1 MIAQNQE
8 YIGINIITNYKKSK
22 PINYKIIRIFFLLV
36 FFHGTSQVKK
46 NDLKTFLENSVSQK
60 KYDIELFNEELKNNY
75 YYSSLIEKAAVFKMF
90 MQTQDSTVNLFS
102 KNCSTNNVQFKFAN
116 DRIKDAYSQGNLN
129 SNFLLNIKETEDK
142 NFKTDFKKIFEEV
155 KKYFSYLDYSNEG
168 CNTYLNG
175 LINREKGVFIP
186 QEIGKKILSLNYI
199 LNPVE
204 EILDNKTQIFSSLN
218 NNPENDFFL
227 TLKLPMSWDF
237 KEKKDFSKP
246 STIGFFAPNEKFL
259 QANIS
264 VHIYDFISKEEIK
277 NNKLLDKDLVN
288 LIYNDSELLRK
299 FLNDI
304 LNKTNAVINCTLFN
318 SGTNTF
324 ILYNADLDL
333 NKIVDNS
340 LLNGKTMKFLGAL
353 TFYNGKCVL
362 ITSGATNE
370 PDFNTYNYYS
380 KLFFK
385 VITSVKF
392 KDLKKNTIYLT
403 EENNMKLVP
412 INING
417 INHKFLLDTGADT
430 VVINKK
436 LLSELLESNYITR
449 DNFIKKT
456 KSSLA
461 DGSIIITEDW
471 LIPEM
476 KVGNHILKNIIV
488 SVVDSDDST
497 MLFGMNGLNKL
508 NVFKLNL
515 NENEIILNRE

>member
-1 MIAQNQE
+1 MKT
-8 YIGINIITNYKKSK
+8 Y
-22 PINYKIIRIFFLLV
+22 NYKIIRIFFLLV
-36 FFHGTSQVKK
+36 SIQSTSQVKK
-46 NDLKTFLENSVSQK
+46 IDLKTFIENSVSQK
-60 KYDIELFNEELKNNY
+60 KYDIELFNKELKNNY
-75 YYSSLIEKAAVFKMF
+75 YYSSLIGKAVIFKTY
-90 MQTQDSTVNLFS
+90 MQAQDSAVNLFS
-102 KNCSTNNVQFKFAN
+102 KNCSTNKVQFNFAN
-116 DRIKDAYSQGNLN
+116 DRIKDAYSQGHLN
-129 SNFLLNIKETEDK
+129 SNFLLNIKQTEDENFKNEFNK
-142 NFKTDFKKIFEEV
+142 NFYEL
-155 KKYFSYLDYSNEG
+155 KKYFSYLDYSDES
-168 CNTYLNG
+168 CDTFLNG
-175 LINREKGVFIP
+175 LINREKGIFIP

-237 KEKKDFSKP
+237 KEKKEFAKA
-246 STIGFFAPNEKFL
+246 STVGFFAPNEKFL

-264 VHIYDFISKEEIK
+264 AHIFPFEFISKEEMK
-277 NNKLLDKDLVN
+277 KNKLLDKDLVN

-324 ILYNADLDL
+324 ILYNAELDL

-370 PDFNTYNYYS
+370 PNFNTYNYFS

-412 INING
+412 VNING

-430 VVINKK
+430 IVINKK

-449 DNFIKKT
+449 DNFINKT

-461 DGSIIITEDW
+461 DGSIIFTEDW
-471 LIPEM
+471 LIPEI
-476 KVGNHILKNIIV
+476 KVGNHIIKNIIV

-515 NENEIILNRE
+515 NENEIILNKE

>member
-1 MIAQNQE
+1 MKT
-8 YIGINIITNYKKSK
+8 Y
-22 PINYKIIRIFFLLV
+22 NYKIITIFFLLISIQSL
-36 FFHGTSQVKK
+36 SQIKK
-46 NDLKTFLENSVSQK
+46 NDLKNFIENSVSQK
-60 KYDIELFNEELKNNY
+60 KYDIELFNKELKNNY
-75 YYSSLIEKAAVFKMF
+75 YYSSLIEKAATFKMY
-90 MQTQDSTVNLFS
+90 MQTQDSAVNLFS
-102 KNCSTNNVQFKFAN
+102 KNCSTNKVQFNFVN
-116 DRIKDAYSQGNLN
+116 DRIKDAYSQGHLN
-129 SNFLLNIKETEDK
+129 SDFLLNIKQTEDK
-142 NFKTDFKKIFEEV
+142 NFKNEFIKNFEEV
-155 KKYFSYLDYSNEG
+155 KKYFSYLDYSDES
-168 CNTYLNG
+168 CDTFLNG
-175 LINREKGVFIP
+175 LVNREKGIFTP
-186 QEIGKKILSLNYI
+186 QEIGKKILSFNYI
-199 LNPVE
+199 LNPVD
-204 EILDNKTQIFSSLN
+204 EISANKTQIFSSLN

-227 TLKLPMSWDF
+227 TLKLPMSWDL
-237 KEKKDFSKP
+237 KEKKDFAKE
-246 STIGFFAPNEKFL
+246 STVGFFAPNEKFL

-264 VHIYDFISKEEIK
+264 AHIFPFDFISKDEMK
-277 NNKLLDKDLVN
+277 KNKLLDKDIVN

-324 ILYNADLDL
+324 ILYNADLDF

-340 LLNGKTMKFLGAL
+340 ILNGKTMRFLGAL

-403 EENNMKLVP
+403 EENNMKLVAV
-412 INING
+412 NING

-436 LLSELLESNYITR
+436 LLSELLDSNFITR
-449 DNFIKKT
+449 DNFINKT

-461 DGSIIITEDW
+461 DGSIIFTEDW

-476 KVGNHILKNIIV
+476 KVGNHIIKNIIV
-488 SVVDSDDST
+488 SVVDSEEST
-497 MLFGMNGLNKL
+497 MLFGMDGLNKL

-515 NENEIILNRE
+515 NENEIILNKE